1 MHGVKNYKI
10 LDTVLF
16 NLGSTAYEAEQ
27 QILKDYKNLKYTGD
41 KIMHAGNEE
50 LFTSPIFEDS
60 KINNRYLLK
69 SKQ

>member
-1 MHGVKNYKI
+1 MRI
-10 LDTVLF
+10 LI
-16 NLGSTAYEAEQ
+16 NLGSTAYEVEQ

-60 KINNRYLLK
+60 KISNQYLLK
-69 SKQ
+69 AEQ